1 MDSFLALSPVYQ
13 ALIATLFT
21 WAITALGA
29 GTVFVTRNVG
39 NRFLNA
45 MLGFAAGVMVAAA
58 YWSLLA
64 PSVEISRGG
73 NLPVLL
79 PPMGG
84 FLLGGAVLWIVDRP
98 LPH

>member
-1 MDSFLALSPVYQ
+1 MDNFLALSPVYQ

-29 GTVFVTRNVG
+29 ATVFITWNIS

-45 MLGFAAGVMVAAA
+45 TLGFAAGVMLAAA

-64 PSVEISRGG
+64 PSVELSPAGTILYGY
-73 NLPVLL
+73 LL
-79 PPMGG
+79 
-84 FLLGGAVLWIVDRP
+84 
-98 LPH
+98 